1 MKLHQL
7 NAFLAAVEMGSIH
20 GAARKLFLSQVAVTK
35 ALRDLEEDMGAS
47 LIRRS
52 VRGITLTEA
61 GTRLLARAK
70 LIDQQIHLARDEQ
83 KQMQG
88 VDEGSVAFGVTPL
101 VAMTV
106 LPHAVVAF
114 RRQYKKVTLHVVE
127 GLEGNALPG
136 IRNGS
141 LDFGVMFIPG
151 SSMGEDLTV
160 EPWFSAPTAV
170 VVRDGH
176 PKAQVSDLADL
187 VDQEWLVTSLG
198 GYRPGARLSGY
209 FKEAGLSVPSLMLRC
224 ESVIAAGNIAR
235 VSDVVMIMPRGLLDC
250 PENQGI
256 RAVPL
261 SLSPPEDDFG
271 MVTRVDV
278 PLTPVADAFARI
290 LRDKT
295 LQRFGPPRRK

>member
-1 MKLHQL
+1 MKFHQL

-20 GAARKLFLSQVAVTK
+20 GAARKLFLSQVSVTK

-61 GTRLLARAK
+61 GYRLLARAR

-88 VDEGSVAFGVTPL
+88 VDEGTVSFGVTPL
-101 VAMTV
+101 LAMTV

-114 RRQYKKVTLHVVE
+114 RRRYKKVTLHVVE

-136 IRNGS
+136 IRHGN
-141 LDFGVMFIPG
+141 LDFGVIFIPG
-151 SSMGEDLTV
+151 NSMGQDLIV

-176 PKAQVSDLADL
+176 PKAQTRELAEL
-187 VDQEWLVTSLG
+187 ADQEWLVTSLG
-198 GYRPGARLSGY
+198 GYRPVQGY
-209 FKEAGLSVPSLMLRC
+209 PGISRRM
-224 ESVIAAGNIAR
+224 
-235 VSDVVMIMPRGLLDC
+235 VSPC
-250 PENQGI
+250 P
-256 RAVPL
+256 A
-261 SLSPPEDDFG
+261 
-271 MVTRVDV
+271 
-278 PLTPVADAFARI
+278 
-290 LRDKT
+290 
-295 LQRFGPPRRK
+295 